1 MSNSG
6 IGQFIPLILIIS
18 VVIIVIKFRNKN
30 RVKRMNDF
38 NKKYGTD
45 FKKYEDFVFFE
56 EKEREREWNKFE
68 EQQLVQD
75 LERMKANDIKSKKEN
90 NKKINKKDADENLGS
105 SLKKLKRMYKDGHLT
120 KVEFEQAKNKLLK

>member
-1 MSNSG
+1 MEG

-30 RVKRMNDF
+30 RIKRMNDF

>member
-1 MSNSG
+1 MEG

-30 RVKRMNDF
+30 RIKRMNDF

-75 LERMKANDIKSKKEN
+75 LERMKANNIESKKEN

>member
-1 MSNSG
+1 MEG

-30 RVKRMNDF
+30 RIKRMNDF

-75 LERMKANDIKSKKEN
+75 LERMKANDIESKKEN

>member
-1 MSNSG
+1 MEG

-75 LERMKANDIKSKKEN
+75 LERMKANDIESKKEN

>member
-1 MSNSG
+1 MEG

-30 RVKRMNDF
+30 RIKRMNDF

-105 SLKKLKRMYKDGHLT
+105 SLKKLKRMYKDGHLS

>member
-1 MSNSG
+1 MEG
-6 IGQFIPLILIIS
+6 IGQFIPLIFIIS
-18 VVIIVIKFRNKN
+18 VVIIVIKFRNKK
-30 RVKRMNDF
+30 RIKRMNDF

-75 LERMKANDIKSKKEN
+75 LERMKANEIKSKKEN

-120 KVEFEQAKNKLLK
+120 KVEFEKAKNKLLK

>member
-1 MSNSG
+1 MEG

>member
-1 MSNSG
+1 MEG

-30 RVKRMNDF
+30 RIKRMNDF

-105 SLKKLKRMYKDGHLT
+105 RLKKLKRMYKDGHLS